1 MATSIASAPQSDPLR
16 IYLGPGFQIGDC
28 ATPIGDLPPGINV
41 LSRFAAA
48 DAEGPVVVEQHH
60 EAGISEGL
68 GEPCDAVFLHAG
80 VAVGHGDGRA
90 TLRIA
95 LRKIEP
101 GAKFYAVV
109 DKSDFT
115 AGGHRDLLIAFSAR
129 QGDPARIDCLL
140 RAPRSL
146 FADWVFVATRA
157 DPPSDGARLRPPRSG
172 A

>member
-1 MATSIASAPQSDPLR
+1 MATSIAGTPQSDPLR

-48 DAEGPVVVEQHH
+48 DAEGPVIVEQYH
-60 EAGISEGL
+60 EAGVSEGL

-80 VAVGHGDGRA
+80 VAVGHRDGRA

-101 GAKFYAVV
+101 GAKFEAVV
-109 DKSDFT
+109 DRESDFAT
-115 AGGHRDLLIAFSAR
+115 GGHRELLIAFSAR
-129 QGDPARIDCLL
+129 QADSASIICLL
-140 RAPRSL
+140 RGPLRW
-146 FADWVFVATRA
+146 FADWA
-157 DPPSDGARLRPPRSG
+157 L
-172 A
+172 